1 MFKKLLTLA
10 PVCLALS
17 ACVIYAPTYVSQPST
32 TVVHYEATSTSSAS
46 NSNVKQKTIEVSK
59 RVVPKVQATTQRK
72 LADCGTFT
80 LPREAAPKNLT
91 LLELEAAT
99 SATALDQL
107 LGLRVIELQT
117 YIDSMHSKIE
127 QAHVKW
133 LESCQKKLL
142 D

>member
-1 MFKKLLTLA
+1 
-10 PVCLALS
+10 
-17 ACVIYAPTYVSQPST
+17 
-32 TVVHYEATSTSSAS
+32 
-46 NSNVKQKTIEVSK
+46 VKQKTIEVSK